1 MHRERDLKDKQ
12 TSHVEPQTNHEDLSW
27 FTMANDFSLFQATY
41 TRVNGTNLY
50 VIDLKLSFPRK
61 PGTRN
66 LEFEVEYPLYMGLD
80 KIIKERTSA
89 STSLIKVQVSSR
101 EDVGVT
107 YECSFSPEKW
117 SYTIM
122 DKISEELA
130 EQLTMKQNLNRG
142 LLMKLCCY
150 EE

>member
-1 MHRERDLKDKQ
+1 M
-12 TSHVEPQTNHEDLSW
+12 TSGHWYNIYNPVISVQ
-27 FTMANDFSLFQATY
+27 FTKLAD
-41 TRVNGTNLY
+41 RVVGNN
-50 VIDLKLSFPRK
+50 
-61 PGTRN
+61 
-66 LEFEVEYPLYMGLD
+66 D

-130 EQLTMKQNLNRG
+130 DQLTMKQNLNRG
-142 LLMKLCCY
+142 LLMKLSCY